1 MKTREIKKSK
11 IIGSRRNILANMCND
26 SNYHWWLYRKTV
38 EYMRE
43 HPIQLFLIKNDSRSN
58 LKKMHLP
65 CDLRNHLVQGESWK
79 ATFFSSAKIVSS
91 NTKAHPQCISFYRP
105 SQTFEGKVGF
115 ARARFEDEN
124 RWQQIGLKSAKLD
137 RRVYNF
143 LLNSFMSYLHS
154 NLTFALGK

>member
-65 CDLRNHLVQGESWK
+65 CDLRNHLVQGASRK

-124 RWQQIGLKSAKLD
+124 RWQQIGLKSAKLA
-137 RRVYNF
+137 RRACYGVASEP
-143 LLNSFMSYLHS
+143 LSHS
-154 NLTFALGK
+154 KQG